1 MPLKRDVPPR
11 RAKPP
16 STSPNS
22 CWVLTE
28 IYVSL
33 RARLPLGTRE
43 VCKLKKEEFVKMLK
57 MKREKE
63 GFHRHGT
70 KKIMFYSRVKIEK

>member
-1 MPLKRDVPPR
+1 MRNADKRTLKRDVPPR
-11 RAKPP
+11 RAEPP

-43 VCKLKKEEFVKMLK
+43 VCKLKKEEFVKNAENE
-57 MKREKE
+57 KRKRGLSQTRHKE
-63 GFHRHGT
+63 D
-70 KKIMFYSRVKIEK
+70 YV